1 MGRAEHHGGI
11 STGTGRHC
19 DVNRIYSEIVVTVF
33 IFKELASKTR
43 SNGCRSSPAV
53 STPRNL
59 VAWIIPKD
67 ALSSC
72 FSTPGIT

>member
-1 MGRAEHHGGI
+1 MGMGRKRRRQESLWIATQELPRTKGHVFYE
-11 STGTGRHC
+11 R
-19 DVNRIYSEIVVTVF
+19 VNRILE
-33 IFKELASKTR
+33 
-43 SNGCRSSPAV
+43 
-53 STPRNL
+53 NL

>member
-1 MGRAEHHGGI
+1 MIKTDYYVLFENCAAHQDAIERAYQLI
-11 STGTGRHC
+11 
-19 DVNRIYSEIVVTVF
+19 
-33 IFKELASKTR
+33 
-43 SNGCRSSPAV
+43 
-53 STPRNL
+53 RNL

>member
-1 MGRAEHHGGI
+1 MHRFNSGDAGSQPAQLRRGQPGDRRNGRAG
-11 STGTGRHC
+11 
-19 DVNRIYSEIVVTVF
+19 
-33 IFKELASKTR
+33 
-43 SNGCRSSPAV
+43 PALLEGDSV
-53 STPRNL
+53 AENL